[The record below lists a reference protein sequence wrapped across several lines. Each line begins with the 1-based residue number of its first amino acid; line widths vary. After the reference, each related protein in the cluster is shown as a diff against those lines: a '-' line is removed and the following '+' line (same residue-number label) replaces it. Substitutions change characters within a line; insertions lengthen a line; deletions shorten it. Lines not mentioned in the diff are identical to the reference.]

1 MTRQKG
7 GAMADDREPCGRKTP
22 SDQPDPVVDDMLSG
36 ASWRELPVRATTL
49 RARGVSWS
57 EIGRAL
63 GVFGAR
69 QEFDVSPSGVKVRRH
84 LSLVGLVGS
93 PMG

>member
-1 MTRQKG
+1 
-7 GAMADDREPCGRKTP
+7 MADDREPCGRKTP

-36 ASWRELPVRATTL
+36 ASWRELA
-49 RARGVSWS
+49 RARDD
-57 EIGRAL
+57 IARAWRL
-63 GVFGAR
+63 MERDRPGARRFGAR